1 MGSYVLKK
9 AEMDQLSAAMDLI
22 SDGKRYLKEQGSDQW
37 QTGYPDET
45 DIREDILRGRG
56 YFVTEEERLLA
67 YLCVDFEGESAY
79 AQIKGRWLT
88 GDSPYGVIHR
98 LAIGKSSRGKGLSS
112 AVFLLAEELCRSRG
126 VGSIRVDTDEKN
138 QIMRHILEKNGF
150 VLCGTIWF
158 AGGDKLAFEKILHKP
173 AHVVHSDV

>member
-56 YFVTEEERLLA
+56 YFVTDGTQPLA
-67 YLCVDFEGESAY
+67 YLCVDFEGEPAY
-79 AQIKGRWLT
+79 GQIRGQWLT
-88 GDSPYGVIHR
+88 DSSPYGVIHR
-98 LAIGKSSRGKGLSS
+98 LAIRSESRGKGLSREIFS
-112 AVFLLAEELCRSRG
+112 LAEELCGLPAGTSWHTRKSCSSFTQTGTHGPQRCLRSRRPPP
-126 VGSIRVDTDEKN
+126 SS
-138 QIMRHILEKNGF
+138 
-150 VLCGTIWF
+150 
-158 AGGDKLAFEKILHKP
+158 AFHC
-173 AHVVHSDV
+173 

>member
-56 YFVTEEERLLA
+56 YFVTDGTQPLA
-67 YLCVDFEGESAY
+67 YLCVDFKGEPAY
-79 AQIKGRWLT
+79 GQIRGQWLT
-88 GDSPYGVIHR
+88 GSSPYGVIHR
-98 LAIGKSSRGKGLSS
+98 LAIRSESRGKGLSREIFS
-112 AVFLLAEELCRSRG
+112 LAEELCRNCG
-126 VGSIRVDTDEKN
+126 AQSIRVDTDEKN
-138 QIMRHILEKNGF
+138 KIMQHILQKNGF
-150 VLCGTIWF
+150 VPCGTIWF
-158 AGGDKLAFEKILHKP
+158 AGGDKLAYEKVL
-173 AHVVHSDV
+173 

>member
-56 YFVTEEERLLA
+56 YFVTDGAQPLA
-67 YLCVDFEGESAY
+67 YLCVDFEGEPAY
-79 AQIKGRWLT
+79 GQIRGQWLT
-88 GDSPYGVIHR
+88 GSSPYGVIHR
-98 LAIGKSSRGKGLSS
+98 LAIRSESRGKGLSREIFS
-112 AVFLLAEELCRSRG
+112 LAEELCRNCG
-126 VGSIRVDTDEKN
+126 AQSIRVDTDEKN
-138 QIMRHILEKNGF
+138 KIMQHILQKNGF
-150 VLCGTIWF
+150 VPCGTIWF
-158 AGGDKLAFEKILHKP
+158 AGGDKLAYEKVL
-173 AHVVHSDV
+173 